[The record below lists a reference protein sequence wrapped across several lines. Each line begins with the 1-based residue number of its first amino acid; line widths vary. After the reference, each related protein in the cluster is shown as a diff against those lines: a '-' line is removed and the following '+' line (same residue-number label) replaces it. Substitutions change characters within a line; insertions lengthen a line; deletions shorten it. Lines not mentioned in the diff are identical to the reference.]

1 MKTERIRKKVI
12 SGENRQVE
20 EEMVKVD
27 SQDSSSWHKMD
38 AITTSTVLC
47 REIPPIKISDQIL
60 FMLLKVVEIMLQ

>member
-27 SQDSSSWHKMD
+27 SQDENILISSSLLIQFFAYES
-38 AITTSTVLC
+38 AIERHCL
-47 REIPPIKISDQIL
+47 IL
-60 FMLLKVVEIMLQ
+60 FLDL